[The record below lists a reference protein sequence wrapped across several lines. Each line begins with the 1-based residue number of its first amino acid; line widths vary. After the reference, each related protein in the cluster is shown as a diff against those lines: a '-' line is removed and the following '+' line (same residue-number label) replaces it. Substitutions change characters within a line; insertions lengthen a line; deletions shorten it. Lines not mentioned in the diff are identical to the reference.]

1 MLHSILEKQYVQ
13 FRKRRRIDS
22 TLTFIRRKRPFSP
35 LVAEKLLLSLFL
47 CEFFRFG
54 KNQKGVHFDS
64 FRNISNATNAV
75 VKTIG
80 WLYTGSASLFSEAV
94 HSIADTCN
102 QLILT
107 FGLWQS
113 IKKPNPEHP

>member
-1 MLHSILEKQYVQ
+1 MDIKRTVLYHLTDEAIQFFFLE
-13 FRKRRRIDS
+13 F
-22 TLTFIRRKRPFSP
+22 
-35 LVAEKLLLSLFL
+35 
-47 CEFFRFG
+47 
-54 KNQKGVHFDS
+54 
-64 FRNISNATNAV
+64 SNATNAV

-80 WLYTGSASLFSEAV
+80 WLFTGSASLFSEAV
-94 HSIADTCN
+94 HSIADTGN

>member
-1 MLHSILEKQYVQ
+1 MIEY
-13 FRKRRRIDS
+13 FY
-22 TLTFIRRKRPFSP
+22 F
-35 LVAEKLLLSLFL
+35 
-47 CEFFRFG
+47 
-54 KNQKGVHFDS
+54 QKF
-64 FRNISNATNAV
+64 SNATNAV
-75 VKTIG
+75 IKIIG
-80 WLYTGSASLFSEAV
+80 WLFTGSASLFSEAV

>member
-1 MLHSILEKQYVQ
+1 MEKW
-13 FRKRRRIDS
+13 
-22 TLTFIRRKRPFSP
+22 
-35 LVAEKLLLSLFL
+35 LSELFL
-47 CEFFRFG
+47 CKKQSFFSSKHVAFA
-54 KNQKGVHFDS
+54 FY
-64 FRNISNATNAV
+64 FSNATNAI

-80 WLYTGSASLFSEAV
+80 WLFTGSASLFSEAV

>member
-1 MLHSILEKQYVQ
+1 MSLQ
-13 FRKRRRIDS
+13 FSCKIFRIDEFGNDF
-22 TLTFIRRKRPFSP
+22 LFS
-35 LVAEKLLLSLFL
+35 K
-47 CEFFRFG
+47 
-54 KNQKGVHFDS
+54 
-64 FRNISNATNAV
+64 NISNATNAV

-80 WLYTGSASLFSEAV
+80 WLFTGSASLFSEAV
-94 HSIADTCN
+94 HSVADTVN

>member
-1 MLHSILEKQYVQ
+1 LQQL
-13 FRKRRRIDS
+13 
-22 TLTFIRRKRPFSP
+22 
-35 LVAEKLLLSLFL
+35 L
-47 CEFFRFG
+47 CEILINFKRINLIFSVSIIFR
-54 KNQKGVHFDS
+54 
-64 FRNISNATNAV
+64 NATNAV

-80 WLYTGSASLFSEAV
+80 WLFTGSASLFSEAV

>member
-1 MLHSILEKQYVQ
+1 MEKWWW
-13 FRKRRRIDS
+13 
-22 TLTFIRRKRPFSP
+22 RPFSC
-35 LVAEKLLLSLFL
+35 KLP
-47 CEFFRFG
+47 ETI
-54 KNQKGVHFDS
+54 VFDYELHS
-64 FRNISNATNAV
+64 NSNATNAV

-80 WLYTGSASLFSEAV
+80 WVFTGSASLFSEAV

-102 QLILT
+102 QLILV

>member
-1 MLHSILEKQYVQ
+1 MIIS
-13 FRKRRRIDS
+13 F
-22 TLTFIRRKRPFSP
+22 
-35 LVAEKLLLSLFL
+35 LF
-47 CEFFRFG
+47 EIF
-54 KNQKGVHFDS
+54 
-64 FRNISNATNAV
+64 SNAANAV
-75 VKTIG
+75 AKTIG
-80 WLYTGSASLFSEAV
+80 WLVTGSASLFSEAV

>member
-1 MLHSILEKQYVQ
+1 LQQL
-13 FRKRRRIDS
+13 
-22 TLTFIRRKRPFSP
+22 
-35 LVAEKLLLSLFL
+35 L
-47 CEFFRFG
+47 CEILVNFKRINLIFS
-54 KNQKGVHFDS
+54 VS
-64 FRNISNATNAV
+64 IILSNATNAV

-80 WLYTGSASLFSEAV
+80 WLFTGSASLFSEAV